1 MPKLFGA
8 RIPPRGLTHPG
19 EYTCRHCNTSVNLRH
34 QSILANN
41 HGLRTWLN
49 ALRVLLTSPHAPAA
63 AALEQTAGIAPF
75 PAQSIFERFQRVL
88 PLWAHSPKPD
98 ITVGEVSEFLNI
110 QLPSQHGRPGR
121 KPVQPSQPSDNTPAT
136 GELSHMT
143 TDNIPVP
150 RVMPEYSAKN
160 PATIEIADI
169 RWPDG
174 LHCPFCKSFDCINM
188 ELAKSPQPFQCRTC
202 RRYFSTRTN
211 SVLSVNSVPARFWIP
226 LIRYVATNPVLPD
239 PTLDATIAGTQVR
252 QTERMMSAIADV
264 LERWPHE
271 PSPDVTDAQL
281 ADLLNI
287 NLSCE
292 HPPAPPEQ
300 PLRKKKPTSR
310 SKKSSANR
318 RKPGADPDNHNQPV
332 DNETPRPK
340 SATPCSTT
348 PKNCQTR
355 NPPLRSRSKN
365 PTWNRSPTR
374 RTRSQTPMCLN
385 QNQLPTIW
393 TNPPTIKHRNR
404 NWPPNS
410 RSRTKAP
417 KTTRHRQLP
426 TTQSSNPLPRPL
438 IRTNTPTFQHPNQAR
453 KPS

>member
-1 MPKLFGA
+1 M
-8 RIPPRGLTHPG
+8 
-19 EYTCRHCNTSVNLRH
+19 
-34 QSILANN
+34 
-41 HGLRTWLN
+41 
-49 ALRVLLTSPHAPAA
+49 TSPHAPAA

-160 PATIEIADI
+160 PATIEIADM

-239 PTLDATIAGTQVR
+239 PTLAATIAGTQVR

-271 PSPDVTDAQL
+271 PHQTLPTLNSPTCSISTFLANTRRRHQSNRFARKSPPHAPRSPQPTAVNRAQTL
-281 ADLLNI
+281 TTT
-287 NLSCE
+287 
-292 HPPAPPEQ
+292 
-300 PLRKKKPTSR
+300 TSQSITR
-310 SKKSSANR
+310 HHAR
-318 RKPGADPDNHNQPV
+318 NQPHRAAQ
-332 DNETPRPK
+332 PRRIARP
-340 SATPCSTT
+340 AT
-348 PKNCQTR
+348 
-355 NPPLRSRSKN
+355 
-365 PTWNRSPTR
+365 
-374 RTRSQTPMCLN
+374 
-385 QNQLPTIW
+385 
-393 TNPPTIKHRNR
+393 HR
-404 NWPPNS
+404 
-410 RSRTKAP
+410 
-417 KTTRHRQLP
+417 
-426 TTQSSNPLPRPL
+426 
-438 IRTNTPTFQHPNQAR
+438 
-453 KPS
+453 